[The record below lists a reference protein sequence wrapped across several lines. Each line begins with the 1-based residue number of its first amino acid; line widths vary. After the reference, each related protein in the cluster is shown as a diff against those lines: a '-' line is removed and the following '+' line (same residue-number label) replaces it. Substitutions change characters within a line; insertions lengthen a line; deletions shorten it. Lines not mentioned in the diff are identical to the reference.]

1 MNTVRHRC
9 QMEPENN
16 VNKNAFAVIKKGTLA
31 GHLMNSKSGK
41 FAKSLFFPAS

>member
-16 VNKNAFAVIKKGTLA
+16 VDKSAFAVIKKGTLV

-41 FAKSLFFPAS
+41 FAKTLFFPVS